1 MEGEEISKNE
11 WELAKEEVDKDVDR
25 MR

>member
-11 WELAKEEVDKDVDR
+11 WELAKEEVDRDVDR